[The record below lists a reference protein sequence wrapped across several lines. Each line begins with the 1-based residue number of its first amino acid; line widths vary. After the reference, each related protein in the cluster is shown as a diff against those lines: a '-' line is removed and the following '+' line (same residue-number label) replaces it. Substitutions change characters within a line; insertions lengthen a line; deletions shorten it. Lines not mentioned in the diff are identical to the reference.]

1 VLAVHKDTQD
11 AFLHPFSCR
20 WAAPFPSSLLHP
32 RSAMGIT
39 VSSTIE
45 CSKIGPGPG
54 QCDQYLQSKVC
65 SLPRWSCPYRWQL
78 TSALHSWEIGTL
90 AEALTARVEAARSI
104 CTSLYP
110 TTCVS
115 RTRRGCRCY
124 VNRQDV
130 SIASLLPYLW
140 GKIGH
145 YAEVASF
152 RVVVRKQPGMLPLIN
167 GAGASAIGDPASK
180 SISAS

>member
-1 VLAVHKDTQD
+1 MVL
-11 AFLHPFSCR
+11 P
-20 WAAPFPSSLLHP
+20 
-32 RSAMGIT
+32 
-39 VSSTIE
+39 
-45 CSKIGPGPG
+45 
-54 QCDQYLQSKVC
+54 LQMATDKR
-65 SLPRWSCPYRWQL
+65 PAQL
-78 TSALHSWEIGTL
+78 GNRHTGRGVDR
-90 AEALTARVEAARSI
+90 ARVEAARSI

-124 VNRQDV
+124 VHRQDV

-180 SISAS
+180 SISTS